1 MNTNDYKPNW
11 FVRSLIIALGLLLA
25 SIILASFILVLP
37 HYRITAGIIT
47 LLAMMIILALA
58 ESFHNFSLGKILTL
72 SRNIERVESEKS
84 EAKRENLELRQSLIQ
99 VATHIQSQVNTT
111 IQTQGADLLQLLG
124 VVKAPKEEKEE
135 EDKQEAAEIPARPA
149 SVSSYR
155 LLPHVE
161 TLALAKYT
169 AKYGLSSPD
178 IVRDIRFTEAFECI
192 DPISNR
198 PVTYDGYLK
207 TPQKE
212 YFIEVKTQRNM
223 MGNVMWD
230 RLYVMLSKVL
240 LYKKTKNVQ
249 AELVLIIAKLPEQS
263 DSRPTYPT
271 DRLISWYQPAIAE
284 GILRIE
290 TVDVSREEYQQ
301 IETEARK
308 QMNE

>member
-1 MNTNDYKPNW
+1 MSTHEPTPNW
-11 FVRSLIIALGLLLA
+11 FVRSLIIALGLFLA
-25 SIILASFILVLP
+25 AIIIVSFILVP
-37 HYRITAGIIT
+37 PPFRITAGIIT

-72 SRNIERVESEKS
+72 SREREQAESEKA
-84 EAKRENLELRQSLIQ
+84 EAKRENAELRQSLIQ

-111 IQTQGADLLQLLG
+111 IQAQGSDLLQLLG
-124 VVKAPKEEKEE
+124 VVKAAREEKEE
-135 EDKQEAAEIPARPA
+135 EDKQEAEDIPTRPA
-149 SVSSYR
+149 SIPSYR
-155 LLPHVE
+155 LLPQVE

-198 PVTYDGYLK
+198 PITFDGYLK

-223 MGNVMWD
+223 VGSVLWD

-249 AELVLIIAKLPEQS
+249 AELVLIIAKLPEES
-263 DSRPTYPT
+263 DSRPAYPT
-271 DRLISWYQPAIAE
+271 DRFTSWYQPAIAG

-290 TVDVSREEYQQ
+290 TIDVSSDEYRQ
-301 IETEARK
+301 IETEARR
-308 QMNE
+308 QIE